1 MQYHI
6 KEIFQFNTANKTL
19 FATYYFE
26 ESQSKLKFTVRQE
39 GNCIY
44 ADSHEMRL
52 HKQSDFFSF
61 CFVSFAQD

>member
-52 HKQSDFFSF
+52 H
-61 CFVSFAQD
+61 